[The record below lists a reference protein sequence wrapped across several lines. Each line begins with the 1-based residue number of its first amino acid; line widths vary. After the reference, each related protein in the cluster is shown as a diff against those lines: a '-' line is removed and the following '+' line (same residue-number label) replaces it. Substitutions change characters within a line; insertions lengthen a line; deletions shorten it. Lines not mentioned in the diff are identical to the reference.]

1 MVKLLVFLIIFLGVI
16 PLGVI
21 LARMYPVFRLVFF
34 CMMVFF
40 TSSMLA
46 IHIYPIPD
54 WTGTARGFAL
64 TTVDISSAI
73 VLLSMLADPKCKISF
88 APRGAWFYGLYFITV
103 LLSGIDAVYLPQ
115 WGFEIVK
122 MIWMYIFFLAA
133 YNFFINSKKL
143 WPLVYTICGTL
154 FFMLL
159 VGLYQ
164 KYLTGMYYQI
174 PSTLPHQNSLAL
186 YVSLFGALL
195 LGILL
200 NEKMNR
206 LQALLVAA
214 GQLSTVL
221 LIIFTYSRGG
231 LFCYFIGCAV
241 VVFFTLIFN
250 GITRRQILFTL
261 LGLAGALILLG
272 YAAPRIIQRFQNAPV
287 SSKTTRINLAK
298 AAVRIANGHYL
309 FGVGANNFSA
319 YTGPH
324 KAYAREQFEGMI
336 IHPGTEDFGAIVE
349 TTYLLVAA
357 EGGWISLAMLLIWYG
372 YYFIRS
378 FGCLRYLRNAPC
390 FGVSVG
396 IFGGLC
402 ANYLQSLI
410 EWVLKQYCN
419 FYQLMLIFALTAAVW
434 TTRQAIRKNS
444 VIMKKAV
451 PGKNGSA
458 AG

>member
-133 YNFFINSKKL
+133 YNFFINIKKL

-206 LQALLVAA
+206 LQVLLVAA

-298 AAVRIANGHYL
+298 AAVRIANGQYL
-309 FGVGANNFSA
+309 YCVGANNFSA
-319 YTGPH
+319 YT
-324 KAYAREQFEGMI
+324 
-336 IHPGTEDFGAIVE
+336 
-349 TTYLLVAA
+349 
-357 EGGWISLAMLLIWYG
+357 
-372 YYFIRS
+372 
-378 FGCLRYLRNAPC
+378 
-390 FGVSVG
+390 
-396 IFGGLC
+396 
-402 ANYLQSLI
+402 
-410 EWVLKQYCN
+410 
-419 FYQLMLIFALTAAVW
+419 
-434 TTRQAIRKNS
+434 
-444 VIMKKAV
+444 
-451 PGKNGSA
+451 
-458 AG
+458 

>member
-1 MVKLLVFLIIFLGVI
+1 
-16 PLGVI
+16 
-21 LARMYPVFRLVFF
+21 
-34 CMMVFF
+34 
-40 TSSMLA
+40 
-46 IHIYPIPD
+46 
-54 WTGTARGFAL
+54 
-64 TTVDISSAI
+64 
-73 VLLSMLADPKCKISF
+73 
-88 APRGAWFYGLYFITV
+88 
-103 LLSGIDAVYLPQ
+103 
-115 WGFEIVK
+115 
-122 MIWMYIFFLAA
+122 
-133 YNFFINSKKL
+133 
-143 WPLVYTICGTL
+143 
-154 FFMLL
+154 MLL

-206 LQALLVAA
+206 LQVLLVAA

-324 KAYAREQFEGMI
+324 KEYAREQFEGMI
-336 IHPGTEDFGAIVE
+336 IHPDT
-349 TTYLLVAA
+349 
-357 EGGWISLAMLLIWYG
+357 
-372 YYFIRS
+372 
-378 FGCLRYLRNAPC
+378 
-390 FGVSVG
+390 
-396 IFGGLC
+396 GGLRRNC
-402 ANYLQSLI
+402 GNHLSAGRRGGGLD
-410 EWVLKQYCN
+410 
-419 FYQLMLIFALTAAVW
+419 FTGDAADLVW
-434 TTRQAIRKNS
+434 LLLHPAH
-444 VIMKKAV
+444 
-451 PGKNGSA
+451 SA
-458 AG
+458 ACGI